1 VSVIAAEGITWQV
14 GGARILDD
22 VSLEVG
28 AGELLGVIGPNGA
41 GKSSLV
47 NVLSGVRRPSAG
59 RVVLAGHDVT
69 RARPAT
75 RARQGLARTFQT
87 SALFDGL
94 TALENV
100 RLAVQAVGRRPLS
113 PFGRARSGDT
123 GARAR
128 EALDRVG
135 MPGRHDTSAR
145 DLSHGERRKLE
156 LAMALASRPSA
167 LLLDEPMAGV
177 SAEDVDGLG
186 ALIGAVR
193 DSGVAVVMVEHLM
206 HVVLGLAD
214 RVAVVHHGRLLA
226 TGSPA
231 AVTAD
236 PLVQEAYLG
245 EPL

>member
-1 VSVIAAEGITWQV
+1 MIAAEGITWQV

-59 RVVLAGHDVT
+59 RVVLAGNDVT

-75 RARQGLARTFQT
+75 RARRGLARTFQT

-100 RLAVQAVGRRPLS
+100 RLAVQAVDRRPLS
-113 PFGRARSGDT
+113 PFGRARSGDA

-128 EALDRVG
+128 EALDHVG
-135 MPGRHDTSAR
+135 MTGRHDTRAR